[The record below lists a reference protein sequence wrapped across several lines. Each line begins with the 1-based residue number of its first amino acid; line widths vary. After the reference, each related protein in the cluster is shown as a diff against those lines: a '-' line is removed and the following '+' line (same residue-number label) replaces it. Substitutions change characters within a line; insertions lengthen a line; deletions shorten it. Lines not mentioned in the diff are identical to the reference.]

1 MLFCQVVDKF
11 NIAYAVLTRQLVVR
25 DSTDDITPH
34 LHGALHQLRSI
45 GGGKNT
51 VLRESDD
58 LNIHEIAHF
67 IAHFGKGLN
76 GEQRGIRAVR
86 MGSNKLHP
94 LRKLPHH
101 GLSCVTFEFFFR

>member
-11 NIAYAVLTRQLVVR
+11 NIAYAVLPRQLVVR
-25 DSTDDITPH
+25 NPADDITPH
-34 LHGALHQLRSI
+34 LHGALHQLSPI
-45 GGGKNT
+45 GRGKNT
-51 VLRESDD
+51 VLRKSDD
-58 LNIHEIAHF
+58 LDIHEIAHF
-67 IAHFGKGLN
+67 IAHLGKSLN
-76 GEQRGIRAVR
+76 GQQRRIRAVR